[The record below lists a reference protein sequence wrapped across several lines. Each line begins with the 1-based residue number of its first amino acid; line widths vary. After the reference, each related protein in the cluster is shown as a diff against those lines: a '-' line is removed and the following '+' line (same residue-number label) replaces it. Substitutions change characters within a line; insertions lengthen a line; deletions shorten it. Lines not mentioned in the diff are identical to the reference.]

1 MKLWHAMDWDVM
13 IGVGRR
19 SWQEKNAMS
28 TTKEGNEYDN
38 NFEILLPF
46 SVDDELFEDI
56 I

>member
-1 MKLWHAMDWDVM
+1 M

-19 SWQEKNAMS
+19 SWARNNNAML
-28 TTKEGNEYDN
+28 TTKEWNELQDN
-38 NFEILLPF
+38 NSEILLPF